1 MAYCMDNDRYFNY
14 DAIPYMLDAS
24 KIQQIL
30 GLSRSAISEI
40 MKTPGFPVV
49 SFGRTKLVKK
59 DDFFVWLEFH
69 EKAEPPHSRLTK
81 KTNQIWR
88 RP

>member
-1 MAYCMDNDRYFNY
+1 MDNDRYFSY

-24 KIQQIL
+24 KIQRVL
-30 GLSRSAISEI
+30 GLPRCTISEL

-59 DDFFVWLEFH
+59 DDLFAWLAFH
-69 EKAEPPHSRLTK
+69 ENAEPPHSRLTK
-81 KTNQIWR
+81 KTNQKKR
-88 RP
+88 RPK